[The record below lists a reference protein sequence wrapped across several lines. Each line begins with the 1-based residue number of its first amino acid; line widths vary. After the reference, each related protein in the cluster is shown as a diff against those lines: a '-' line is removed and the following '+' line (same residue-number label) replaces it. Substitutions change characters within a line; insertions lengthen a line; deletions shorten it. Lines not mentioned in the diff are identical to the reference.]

1 MRPSTWIQ
9 PGFWWAYL
17 LLSPGVVFGGGYM
30 IPHQT
35 ARALGLSNALT
46 AGVTDPS
53 AVYYNPAAL
62 GEVDGNRII
71 VSGSYINV
79 ISRVENNGRTAVNN
93 RDDNFIPTLFANYH
107 IPETDFTVG
116 LGTYVPFGLATEYD
130 RAFTRF
136 AAQDTEL
143 KTLFVTPAFSWR
155 LSDYLS
161 VGAGLSFVHASGVF
175 SRSLCFDALLLDNGC
190 ATVGGPFEGRIR
202 ISDSANAFTY
212 NIGLLVKPRDDV
224 KVGFSYRGRSDIQ
237 FDLADVNFGGPF
249 SLRKTKGNIR
259 PLPLPPVIDVG
270 IFWQINPQW
279 GAEFVYE
286 FTRWSELK
294 TFGVAFL
301 PATTFVPLGA
311 PVASFRLA
319 ENWRN
324 TSTLRLGSFY
334 RLTADVE
341 LRAGIGVEETPIP
354 GKTSNPAIPGANA
367 LTLNA
372 GMGYAWNNFI
382 IDLGYM
388 AGFYEKRTVFNSE
401 IEGLPATGIL
411 FLGAPGKDKH
421 QAFNNFVSFTVG
433 YKF

>member
-9 PGFWWAYL
+9 YGFWWAYL

-35 ARALGLSNALT
+35 ARALGLSNALN

-79 ISRVENNGRTAVNN
+79 ISRVENGGRAAVNE
-93 RDDNFIPTLFANYH
+93 RDGNFIPTLFANYH

-116 LGTYVPFGLATEYD
+116 FGAYVPFGLATKYD
-130 RAFTRF
+130 RSFTRF

-143 KTLFVTPAFSWR
+143 STLFVTPAFSWR

-175 SRSLCFDALLLDNGC
+175 SRALCFDALLLDNGC

-224 KVGFSYRGRSDIQ
+224 KLVLSYRGRTDIH
-237 FDLADVNFGGPF
+237 FDSADVSFGGPF

-324 TSTLRLGSFY
+324 TSTLRLGGFY
-334 RLTADVE
+334 RLNGSIE
-341 LRAGIGVEETPIP
+341 FRAGIDVDETPIP
-354 GKTSNPAIPGANA
+354 RKTLNPAIPDAST
-367 LTLNA
+367 LTLHA
-372 GMGYAWNNFI
+372 GIGYAWNKFS
-382 IDLGYM
+382 IDAGYM
-388 AGFYEKRTVFNSE
+388 AAFYQTRKVFTSE
-401 IEGLPATGIL
+401 LEGIPATGIP
-411 FLGAPGKDKH
+411 FLGAPGGEKYH
-421 QAFNNFVSFTVG
+421 AFINFVSLTAG